1 MTDGLQH
8 CPACDEE
15 YVASVTAC
23 VECGGPLQPG
33 PLERLERRARDVG
46 AGAGRGETAASTPS
60 RLLTRIAGLQ
70 ADHAVRAL
78 LLEGI
83 ACRVDCQG
91 LARTYQPGQPPA
103 EPFAVTLPVSIYVD
117 EAQLDAAQD
126 VLSSFEA
133 GDLIGDQW
141 SDEPAEPAG
150 DIETFAEP
158 IADREPAEP
167 VEAIP
172 DVEPV
177 SESTSLRTVV
187 LIVVAAIVLLFLFG
201 R

>member
-1 MTDGLQH
+1 MSDGLQH

-15 YVASVTAC
+15 YVAGVAAC
-23 VECGGPLQPG
+23 VECGGALQPG
-33 PLERLERRARDVG
+33 PLQRLEHRARDI
-46 AGAGRGETAASTPS
+46 AGTGPGDATASSPT
-60 RLLTRIAGLQ
+60 RLLTRIAGLE

-126 VLSSFEA
+126 VLSSFESH
-133 GDLIGDQW
+133 DLIGDQW
-141 SDEPAEPAG
+141 SDEGTVDAAADLDALAEPV
-150 DIETFAEP
+150 
-158 IADREPAEP
+158 ADREPSEP
-167 VEAIP
+167 VEALP
-172 DVEPV
+172 DVEPAA
-177 SESTSLRTVV
+177 ESTSLRTVA
-187 LIVVAAIVLLFLFG
+187 LIVIVAIVLLFLFG

>member
-33 PLERLERRARDVG
+33 PLERLERRARDS
-46 AGAGRGETAASTPS
+46 AATVRSDPAAAAPR

-141 SDEPAEPAG
+141 SDERAESAG
-150 DIETFAEP
+150 DIETSTEP
-158 IADREPAEP
+158 VADREPAEP

-172 DVEPV
+172 DVEPA

>member
-1 MTDGLQH
+1 MSDGLQH

-15 YVASVTAC
+15 YVAGIATC

-33 PLERLERRARDVG
+33 PLERLAQRGRMRRG
-46 AGAGRGETAASTPS
+46 TAPAAPRASLT
-60 RLLTRIAGLQ
+60 RLLAKIPGLQ

-91 LARTYQPGQPPA
+91 VARTYEPGQPPA

-126 VLSSFEA
+126 VLTSLESH
-133 GDLIGDQW
+133 DLIGEQW
-141 SDEPAEPAG
+141 NDENADASVEADALAEPVG
-150 DIETFAEP
+150 
-158 IADREPAEP
+158 DREPAQASEP
-167 VEAIP
+167 FP
-172 DVEPV
+172 DAEPPA
-177 SESTSLRTVV
+177 ESTSLRTVV
-187 LIVVAAIVLLFLFG
+187 LIVVAALVLLFLFG